1 MNLSNVIHW
10 VVTLPLV
17 GLAVIAFLALAA
29 VALFPLVRRLFR
41 TTTKNPDRHTIRI
54 EPPTTGSPAAPPSG
68 VNHCPRCGSALAPGV
83 AQGLCPQCVLAAGFD
98 TQADAAPSGETRS
111 DANAVPGVAELAR
124 HFPQLEI
131 LGLLGRGGMGW
142 VFKARQKNL
151 DRFVALKVL
160 PPEVGK
166 DPAFAER
173 FQREARALARL
184 NHPNIVA
191 IYDFGQAGPYYFF
204 VMEFVD
210 GANLRELERSRRL
223 NPEEAFAVVPRICEA
238 LQFAHEEGIVHR
250 DIKPENILLD
260 AKGRVKIADFGI
272 AKLVGRKEDIT
283 LTGTRSLLGTPH
295 YMAPE
300 QVETPNKVD
309 HRADIYALGVVFY
322 EMLTGELPMGRFE
335 PPSQKLQVD
344 VRVDE
349 VVLKALERDPERR
362 YQTVSAVKTDV
373 ENLTHGGVAVS
384 PSTAVAPS
392 LAATGSKAGALRYVS
407 QAWRDWWADRAKW
420 FAISVQTLLVIGHF
434 VCLFAFF
441 HTSIKNHWESGGR
454 RQFTYT
460 VGAADPWYRVETYP
474 QPNTPFRSGVN
485 AISGSML
492 FLVTGF
498 ALYYAFWRIE
508 KARKPRVGW
517 WSSPAPMAIGWTL
530 WAIAAVGMG
539 TWFGRNALKENLVG
553 GGLLAPELRAA
564 MEIRGVEDRDDA
576 LRKVTLRAAPS
587 GDVATVKRAIEEI
600 RGVEER
606 DQSAA
611 EGALML
617 ARLPAF
623 IVGAVEVAGLI
634 RGNELR
640 DVTLRQVALLA
651 APAGDVPAVKR
662 AVEEILGNELR
673 DQTAAESA
681 LALARQPAS
690 AAGAVEIANLIR
702 DTSLRDATLAK
713 LANPQ

>member
-1 MNLSNVIHW
+1 MNSSNVIHW

-17 GLAVIAFLALAA
+17 GLAVIAFLAVAA
-29 VALFPLVRRLFR
+29 IALFPLVRRLFQAR
-41 TTTKNPDRHTIRI
+41 TTSSNRQTIRL
-54 EPPTTGSPAAPPSG
+54 EPPTEPAPAVPPSG
-68 VNHCPRCGSALAPGV
+68 VSHCPRCWSALAPGV
-83 AQGLCPQCVLAAGFD
+83 AQGLCPQCVLAAGFE
-98 TQADAAPSGETRS
+98 TQADQSPGGESRS
-111 DANAVPGVAELAR
+111 EASAVPGVAELAR

-191 IYDFGQAGPYYFF
+191 IYDFGRAGPYYFF

-223 NPEEAFAVVPRICEA
+223 SPEEAFAVVPKICEA
-238 LQFAHEEGIVHR
+238 LQYAHEEGIVHR

-283 LTGTRSLLGTPH
+283 LTGSRSLLGTPH

-335 PPSQKLQVD
+335 PPSKKLQVD

-349 VVLKALERDPERR
+349 VVLKSLERDPERR
-362 YQTVSAVKTDV
+362 YQTVSAVKTDL
-373 ENLTHGGVAVS
+373 ENLSQGGAAVS
-384 PSTAVAPS
+384 PSAGGAPS
-392 LAATGSKAGALRYVS
+392 PTATGSRAGALSYVS
-407 QAWRDWWADRAKW
+407 QAWRDWWAERAKW
-420 FAISVQTLLVIGHF
+420 FAIAVQTLLVIGHF
-434 VCLFAFF
+434 VCLFTFF
-441 HTSIKNHWESGGR
+441 NTSIKNDWESGGK

-460 VGAADPWYRVETYP
+460 VGTADPWYRFETYP
-474 QPNTPFRSGVN
+474 QPHTPFRSGLYLL
-485 AISGSML
+485 SSSML
-492 FLVTGF
+492 FPVAGF

-508 KARKPRVGW
+508 KARKPKAGW
-517 WSSPAPMAIGWTL
+517 WSSPAPLAIGWAL
-530 WAIAAVGMG
+530 WAITAVGLG
-539 TWFGRNALKENLVG
+539 NWFGHNALKENQVG

-564 MEIRGVEDRDDA
+564 MDIRGVEDRDDA
-576 LRKVTLRAAPS
+576 LRK
-587 GDVATVKRAIEEI
+587 
-600 RGVEER
+600 
-606 DQSAA
+606 
-611 EGALML
+611 M
-617 ARLPAF
+617 
-623 IVGAVEVAGLI
+623 
-634 RGNELR
+634 
-640 DVTLRQVALLA
+640 ALLA
-651 APAGDVPAVKR
+651 APAGDVAAVIR
-662 AVEEILGNELR
+662 AVEGIRANELR
-673 DQTAAESA
+673 DQTAADCA
-681 LALARQPAS
+681 LELAQLNK
-690 AAGAVEIANLIR
+690 IA
-702 DTSLRDATLAK
+702 DATAVAQKIRTSSLHDTILERIASGSVGR
-713 LANPQ
+713 

>member
-1 MNLSNVIHW
+1 M
-10 VVTLPLV
+10 
-17 GLAVIAFLALAA
+17 A
-29 VALFPLVRRLFR
+29 
-41 TTTKNPDRHTIRI
+41 
-54 EPPTTGSPAAPPSG
+54 GSPAVPPSG

-83 AQGLCPQCVLAAGFD
+83 AQGLCPQCVLAAGFE
-98 TQADAAPSGETRS
+98 TQADAAPADEARS

-191 IYDFGQAGPYYFF
+191 IYDFGQAGSYYFF
-204 VMEFVD
+204 IMEFVD

-300 QVETPNKVD
+300 QVEAPNKVD

-335 PPSQKLQVD
+335 PPSHKLQVD

-373 ENLTHGGVAVS
+373 ESISQDASAAPAVPPATPAKPHDPAPKPAGQRLDAPAFALVSALVVNWLHLVWFGLIAFNHTNRMYVGLFVAVAAGLVLAS
-384 PSTAVAPS
+384 FGAVQLFIRGSWAWAAAAGVLLPVTS
-392 LAATGSKAGALRYVS
+392 LVLTLASIAMFWTLLALPIAIWCLVVLAQPAVRASFSVPAATPGGRAAWGRARDWLIWLLVPLAFLALGGKCDAWIPFQGPALDAVKLLVFCACLGFLVWYFRGRGARREPSASASALPAFGPGTFSVVGK
-407 QAWRDWWADRAKW
+407 AWRDWWADRAKW
-420 FAISVQTLLVIGHF
+420 LAISVQTLLVIGHF
-434 VCLFAFF
+434 V
-441 HTSIKNHWESGGR
+441 
-454 RQFTYT
+454 
-460 VGAADPWYRVETYP
+460 
-474 QPNTPFRSGVN
+474 
-485 AISGSML
+485 
-492 FLVTGF
+492 
-498 ALYYAFWRIE
+498 
-508 KARKPRVGW
+508 
-517 WSSPAPMAIGWTL
+517 
-530 WAIAAVGMG
+530 
-539 TWFGRNALKENLVG
+539 
-553 GGLLAPELRAA
+553 
-564 MEIRGVEDRDDA
+564 
-576 LRKVTLRAAPS
+576 
-587 GDVATVKRAIEEI
+587 
-600 RGVEER
+600 
-606 DQSAA
+606 
-611 EGALML
+611 
-617 ARLPAF
+617 
-623 IVGAVEVAGLI
+623 
-634 RGNELR
+634 
-640 DVTLRQVALLA
+640 
-651 APAGDVPAVKR
+651 
-662 AVEEILGNELR
+662 
-673 DQTAAESA
+673 
-681 LALARQPAS
+681 
-690 AAGAVEIANLIR
+690 
-702 DTSLRDATLAK
+702 
-713 LANPQ
+713 